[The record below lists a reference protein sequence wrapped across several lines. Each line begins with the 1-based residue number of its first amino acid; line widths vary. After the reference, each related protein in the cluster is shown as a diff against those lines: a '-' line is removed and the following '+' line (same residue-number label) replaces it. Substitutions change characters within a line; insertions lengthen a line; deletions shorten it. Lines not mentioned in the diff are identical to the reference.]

1 MGKKK
6 WVKKNGSK
14 KMGKKKWVK
23 KMGQK
28 NGSKKWVKKNGPKNW
43 SKKLVQKL
51 YRYKNCIGTKVT
63 QKLKNSKKA

>member
-1 MGKKK
+1 
-6 WVKKNGSK
+6 
-14 KMGKKKWVK
+14 MGKKKWVK

-63 QKLKNSKKA
+63 